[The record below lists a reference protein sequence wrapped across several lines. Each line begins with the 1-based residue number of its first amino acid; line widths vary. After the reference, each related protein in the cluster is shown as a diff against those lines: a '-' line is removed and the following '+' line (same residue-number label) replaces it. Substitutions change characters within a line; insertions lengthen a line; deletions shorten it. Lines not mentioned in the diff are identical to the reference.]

1 MKFLKPLL
9 IFFLVNFGAL
19 GLGVFFM
26 GDEPTSMWYMTL
38 NRAPWTPPNWLFGVA
53 WSFIMLCFSFYM
65 TFLYLKIPTTKV
77 MTLFVIQ
84 FLLNVAWNF
93 VFFNQHMIAVGLG
106 TIVALTF
113 IITVFL
119 VTYLRTLKFISL
131 LILPYFIW
139 IWIATSLNLYILIN
153 N

>member
-84 FLLNVAWNF
+84 FILNVAWNF

-106 TIVALTF
+106 TIAALTF